1 MTARLMTVVAFQSI
15 MLLSVLSTKLKRINA
30 YCLMGLRASSTSHV
44 CAQTAKQEL
53 CTVAELPGNFPKKIV
68 KRRDYRYYQ
77 TADLT
82 GKQIQIFVGLASAEL
97 TNLIAVHRS
106 GGGKTVHLRQLARQ
120 AIAAGCLSIVPAH
133 AKILGRLSD
142 AGFFRAGGIL
152 MGTHV
157 YMAYQNY
164 LGIRWDFTAQTLEP
178 DFAHAG

>member
-1 MTARLMTVVAFQSI
+1 
-15 MLLSVLSTKLKRINA
+15 
-30 YCLMGLRASSTSHV
+30 MGLRASSTSHV

-68 KRRDYRYYQ
+68 KRRDYWYCQ

-82 GKQIQIFVGLASAEL
+82 GKQIQIFVGLASDEL

-120 AIAAGCLSIVPAH
+120 AISAGCLSIVPAH
-133 AKILGRLSD
+133 AKILERLSD

-152 MGTHV
+152 VGTHV
-157 YMAYQNY
+157 YITYQNY
-164 LGIRWDFTAQTLEP
+164 LVFVGTLQRKPLSRTLRMRGEMFLWP
-178 DFAHAG
+178 FHPASP